1 VDIAGFLRRYPPF
14 ADLDPERLE
23 AVARSVEI
31 EHVAEGTTI
40 LSREGDPATALYVIR
55 KGAVELTDDGRPL
68 DVLGEGEVFGQF
80 SLLAHDRPSSTVRA
94 VEDTL
99 CYLIPAALAEEVLGT
114 EPGRGFVLRSMRRR
128 LSAASERAAIPQDDE
143 HDDGRYRPVSSLLRR
158 PPVTIRADAPVIEAA
173 RTMAAERVSSLLIED
188 ERGLGILTDR
198 DLRTRVVAAEADV
211 AGPVAAVATFP
222 AVTIPA
228 DTLAGDALVRM
239 FADGVHHLPVVDATG
254 ELIGV
259 VTDTDLMGLGR
270 HTPFAL
276 RSAIERAADP
286 AEVAAAGADLPPVV
300 VAMVESHAEPV
311 EVGRVIALAIDT
323 MTQRLLRL
331 AVDRLGEPPVAWAWL
346 ALGSAARHEQ
356 ALRTD
361 QDHALVLDCTVDEAP
376 AVDPYFAALA
386 EEVTAGLEAA
396 GIPRCAGD
404 AMATVPMMRAPLSEW
419 VRRFETWMNDPTI
432 SSGTLSAI
440 GYDFRRI
447 AGPLDAEPPLD
458 DAVREAAARP
468 GFVRFLARRTLDL
481 RPPTGLRGNLV
492 LDRDREHA
500 GTLDVKH
507 GGITIVTNLARV
519 FAVRASSSRKA
530 TIPRLEA
537 AAAAGVTTPEL
548 AHELTDAFTYLWEI
562 RLRHQANQ
570 VRAGEPPDDHVD
582 PAALSAFGRSGVK
595 EAFRVIARTQR
606 TVAAEPGV
614 DVH

>member
-1 VDIAGFLRRYPPF
+1 
-14 ADLDPERLE
+14 
-23 AVARSVEI
+23 
-31 EHVAEGTTI
+31 
-40 LSREGDPATALYVIR
+40 
-55 KGAVELTDDGRPL
+55 
-68 DVLGEGEVFGQF
+68 
-80 SLLAHDRPSSTVRA
+80 VRA

-99 CYLIPAALAEEVLGT
+99 CYLIPAAMAEEVLGT

-128 LSAASERAAIPQDDE
+128 LSAATDHAAIAHAGE
-143 HDDGRYRPVSSLLRR
+143 LADGRFLPVSSLLRR
-158 PPVTIRADAPVIEAA
+158 PPVTIGPDASVVDAA
-173 RTMAAERVSSLLIED
+173 RTMAAERVSCLLVES
-188 ERGLGILTDR
+188 ERGLGR
-198 DLRTRVVAAEADV
+198 DP
-211 AGPVAAVATFP
+211 AGPVAEVATFP
-222 AVTIPA
+222 AVTIPS
-228 DTLAGDALVRM
+228 DTPAGDALVRM
-239 FADGVHHLPVVDATG
+239 YADGVHHLPVVDPTG
-254 ELIGV
+254 ALIGV
-259 VTDTDLMGLGR
+259 VTDTDLMGLAR

-276 RSAIERAADP
+276 RSAIERASDP
-286 AEVAAAGADLPPVV
+286 AGVAAAGADLPAVV
-300 VAMVESHAEPV
+300 VAMVEAHAEPV

-331 AVDRLGEPPVAWAWL
+331 AIDRLGEPPVAWAWL

-361 QDHALVLDCTVDEAP
+361 QDHALVLDCSVDEAP
-376 AVDPYFAALA
+376 AVDPYFATLA

-440 GYDFRRI
+440 GYDFRRV
-447 AGPLDAEPPLD
+447 AGTLDAEPPLD
-458 DAVREAAARP
+458 EAVREAAARP

-519 FAVRASSSRKA
+519 FAVRAGSTRKA
-530 TIPRLEA
+530 TVPRLGS
-537 AAAAGVTTPEL
+537 AAAAGVLTPEL
-548 AHELTDAFTYLWEI
+548 ALELTDAFTYLWEV

-570 VRAGEPPDDHVD
+570 VRAGDPPDDHVD
-582 PAALSAFGRSGVK
+582 PGSLSAFGRSGVK

-614 DVH
+614 DVR